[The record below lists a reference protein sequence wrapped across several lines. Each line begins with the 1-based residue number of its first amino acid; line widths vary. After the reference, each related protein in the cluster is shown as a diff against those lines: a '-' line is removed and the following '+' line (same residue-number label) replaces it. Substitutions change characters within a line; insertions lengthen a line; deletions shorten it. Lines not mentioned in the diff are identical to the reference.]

1 VSPAITASNSNCDG
15 ATMIT
20 LPLAQ
25 LQSVEV
31 IKDDGGFIQ
40 FLRFIDS
47 NGAQAT
53 LTNPLSELP
62 AGWTSETIVCKA
74 KGYTCIG
81 LNVVG
86 EVLGTEKSVKSL
98 KMYAIPIGAC
108 SCDDPTINSL
118 SIKKYEQGT
127 AVPLNMEHLRSCN
140 LNSPISCQDESLDLG
155 VVSSIND
162 EFGRDDFCDLS
173 GGIF

>member
-1 VSPAITASNSNCDG
+1 MN
-15 ATMIT
+15 T
-20 LPLAQ
+20 LVLGQ

-40 FLRFIDS
+40 FLRFIDVT
-47 NGAQAT
+47 GIAQAT

-86 EVLGTEKSVKSL
+86 EVLGTEKSLKSL

-118 SIKKYEQGT
+118 SIKTYGT
-127 AVPLNMEHLRSCN
+127 DGGGGAVEVPLEHLRSCN
-140 LNSPISCQDESLDLG
+140 LNNPISCQDGPLDLG